1 MSTPVLV
8 DANSPVPEPQN
19 PADLNVEQ
27 DFGDTRVIHLGG
39 TLRAKAAV
47 RSSDAGGV
55 DEMSVA
61 AADAAMKDL
70 SADFQ
75 NWMGDEVNRLIAAY
89 ENFRDSDPGK
99 RDIGPLFRAA
109 HDIRGQA
116 DVFGYPIAAE
126 IAGSLSKL
134 LDKIEPDYLPI
145 QLIAHHVDSVKA
157 IYRNNIRDYA
167 NPVATQIIFN
177 LRRAIERVIDARQ
190 KAIQE
195 ELRLKRAM

>member
-1 MSTPVLV
+1 MRRHSPL
-8 DANSPVPEPQN
+8 ANTEQPES
-19 PADLNVEQ
+19 DGTVSQ

-47 RSSDAGGV
+47 RSQDAGGV

-70 SADFQ
+70 SSDFQ

-89 ENFRDSDPGK
+89 ENFRDSPPDQ
-99 RDIGPLFRAA
+99 RDVGPLFRAA

-116 DVFGYPIAAE
+116 AVFGFPIAAE

-145 QLIAHHVDSVKA
+145 QLVAHHVDSVKA

-167 NPVATQIIFN
+167 NPVATQIIHN
-177 LRRAIERVIDARQ
+177 LRRAIDRVVEARQ
-190 KAIQE
+190 KAMQDE
-195 ELRLKRAM
+195 MRFRRST

>member
-1 MSTPVLV
+1 MIPHAETSQ
-8 DANSPVPEPQN
+8 ASHI
-19 PADLNVEQ
+19 EQ
-27 DFGDTRVIHLGG
+27 DFGDTRVIHMTGA
-39 TLRAKAAV
+39 LRAKAAV

-70 SADFQ
+70 SGDFQ

-89 ENFRDSDPGK
+89 EQFRDAKSSE
-99 RDIGPLFRAA
+99 RDVSNLFRAA

-116 DVFGYPIAAE
+116 SVFGYPLASE

-145 QLIAHHVDSVKA
+145 QLIAHHVDAVKA
-157 IYRNNIRDYA
+157 VYRNNIRDHA

-177 LRRAIERVIDARQ
+177 LRKAIERVVDARQ
-190 KAIQE
+190 RAMQE
-195 ELRLKRAM
+195 ELRFRRTY

>member
-1 MSTPVLV
+1 MTRAPQ
-8 DANSPVPEPQN
+8 ANDY
-19 PADLNVEQ
+19 AGDGTVEQ
-27 DFGDTRVIHLGG
+27 DFGDTRVFHLGG

-47 RSSDAGGV
+47 RSADAGGV
-55 DEMSVA
+55 DDLSVA

-70 SADFQ
+70 SGDFQ
-75 NWMGDEVNRLIAAY
+75 NWMGDEVNRLIAAF
-89 ENFRDSDPGK
+89 EVFSDSPPNK

-116 DVFGYPIAAE
+116 AVFGYPIASE

-134 LDKIEPDYLPI
+134 LDKIEPDYLPL

-167 NPVATQIIFN
+167 NPVATQIIHN
-177 LRRAIERVIDARQ
+177 LRRAIDRVVEARQ
-190 KAIQE
+190 KAMAE
-195 ELRLKRAM
+195 EMKFRRTI

>member
-1 MSTPVLV
+1 MTT
-8 DANSPVPEPQN
+8 PEPV
-19 PADLNVEQ
+19 ADNIEQ

-70 SADFQ
+70 SGDFQ
-75 NWMGDEVNRLIAAY
+75 NWMGDEVNRLIAAF
-89 ENFRDSDPGK
+89 EVFRDAAPNE

-116 DVFGYPIAAE
+116 DVFGYPIAGE

-167 NPVATQIIFN
+167 NPVAVQIIHN
-177 LRRAIERVIDARQ
+177 LKRAIDRVVDARQ
-190 KAIQE
+190 RAMQA
-195 ELRLKRAM
+195 ELRLRRSS

>member
-1 MSTPVLV
+1 MSH
-8 DANSPVPEPQN
+8 
-19 PADLNVEQ
+19 PAEQPASENIEQ

-47 RSSDAGGV
+47 RSADAGGV

-89 ENFRDSDPGK
+89 EVFRDSDPEN
-99 RDIGPLFRAA
+99 RDVSQLFRAA

-116 DVFGYPIAAE
+116 SVFGYPICAE

-145 QLIAHHVDSVKA
+145 QLIAHHVDAVKA
-157 IYRNNIRDYA
+157 VYRNNIRDYA
-167 NPVATQIIFN
+167 NPVATQIIHN
-177 LRRAIERVIDARQ
+177 LRRAIDRVVEARQ
-190 KAIQE
+190 KAMVE
-195 ELRLKRAM
+195 EMRARRTM

>member
-1 MSTPVLV
+1 MRSNNTFAQNETPESDGTV
-8 DANSPVPEPQN
+8 A
-19 PADLNVEQ
+19 Q

-47 RSSDAGGV
+47 RSSDAVGV

-70 SADFQ
+70 SGDFQ
-75 NWMGDEVNRLIAAY
+75 NWMGDEVSRLIAAY
-89 ENFRDSDPGK
+89 EVFRDSPPDQ
-99 RDIGPLFRAA
+99 RDVGPLFRAS

-116 DVFGYPIAAE
+116 AVFGFPIAAE

-145 QLIAHHVDSVKA
+145 QLVAHHVDSVKA

-167 NPVATQIIFN
+167 NPVATQIIHN
-177 LRRAIERVIDARQ
+177 LRRAIDRVVDARQ
-190 KAIQE
+190 RAMQE
-195 ELRLKRAM
+195 ELRFHRTT

>member
-1 MSTPVLV
+1 MSNPQDENAPV
-8 DANSPVPEPQN
+8 DANI
-19 PADLNVEQ
+19 EQ

-47 RSSDAGGV
+47 RSADAGGV

-89 ENFRDSDPGK
+89 EVFRDSPSDN
-99 RDIGPLFRAA
+99 RDVTKLFRAA

-116 DVFGYPIAAE
+116 AVFGYPIAAE

-145 QLIAHHVDSVKA
+145 QLISHHVDAVKA

-167 NPVATQIIFN
+167 NPVATQIIHN
-177 LRRAIERVIDARQ
+177 LRRAIDRVVEARQ
-190 KAIQE
+190 KAMME
-195 ELRLKRAM
+195 EMRIRRSG

>member
-1 MSTPVLV
+1 MRSNNTLAQNETPESDGTV
-8 DANSPVPEPQN
+8 A
-19 PADLNVEQ
+19 Q

-47 RSSDAGGV
+47 RSSDAVGV

-70 SADFQ
+70 SGDFQ

-89 ENFRDSDPGK
+89 EVFRDSPPDQ
-99 RDIGPLFRAA
+99 RDVGPLFRAA

-116 DVFGYPIAAE
+116 AVFGFPIAAE

-145 QLIAHHVDSVKA
+145 QLVAHHVDSVKA

-167 NPVATQIIFN
+167 NPVATQIIHN
-177 LRRAIERVIDARQ
+177 LRRAIDRVVDARQ
-190 KAIQE
+190 RAMQE
-195 ELRLKRAM
+195 EIRFRRTT

>member
-1 MSTPVLV
+1 MHN
-8 DANSPVPEPQN
+8 ANANALANTEEPQS
-19 PADLNVEQ
+19 DGTVTQ

-70 SADFQ
+70 SSDFQ
-75 NWMGDEVNRLIAAY
+75 NWMGDEVNRLIAAF
-89 ENFRDSDPGK
+89 EVFRDSPPDQ
-99 RDIGPLFRAA
+99 RDVGPIFRAA

-116 DVFGYPIAAE
+116 AVFGYPIAAE

-134 LDKIEPDYLPI
+134 LDKIEPDYLPL

-167 NPVATQIIFN
+167 NPVATQIIHN
-177 LRRAIERVIDARQ
+177 LRRAIDRVVDARQ
-190 KAIQE
+190 KAMAQE
-195 ELRLKRAM
+195 MKFRR

>member
-1 MSTPVLV
+1 MHNRAGNSLTANDTPQSDGTV
-8 DANSPVPEPQN
+8 A
-19 PADLNVEQ
+19 Q

-47 RSSDAGGV
+47 RSSDAVGV

-70 SADFQ
+70 SGDFQ

-89 ENFRDSDPGK
+89 EVFRDSPPNE
-99 RDIGPLFRAA
+99 RDVGSLFRAA

-116 DVFGYPIAAE
+116 AVFGFPIAAE

-167 NPVATQIIFN
+167 NPVATQIIHN
-177 LRRAIERVIDARQ
+177 LRRAIDRVIEARQ
-190 KAIQE
+190 KAMVE
-195 ELRLKRAM
+195 EMKFRRST

>member
-1 MSTPVLV
+1 MSQSEEQVQA
-8 DANSPVPEPQN
+8 ANI
-19 PADLNVEQ
+19 EQ

-55 DEMSVA
+55 DEMSIA

-75 NWMGDEVNRLIAAY
+75 NWMGDEVNRLIAAF
-89 ENFRDSDPGK
+89 EVFRDSDSSK
-99 RDIGPLFRAA
+99 RDVSMLFRAA

-116 DVFGYPIAAE
+116 SVFGYPIAAE

-134 LDKIEPDYLPI
+134 LDKIEPDYLPL
-145 QLIAHHVDSVKA
+145 QLIAHHVDAVKA

-167 NPVATQIIFN
+167 NPVATQIIHN
-177 LRRAIERVIDARQ
+177 LRRAIDRVVEARQ
-190 KAIQE
+190 KAMME
-195 ELRLKRAM
+195 EVRFRRSS

>member
-1 MSTPVLV
+1 MR
-8 DANSPVPEPQN
+8 NSAAPEMVG
-19 PADLNVEQ
+19 DGTVEQ

-47 RSSDAGGV
+47 RSQDAGGV
-55 DEMSVA
+55 DEMSIA

-70 SADFQ
+70 SGDFQ

-89 ENFRDSDPGK
+89 ENFRDAASDE
-99 RDIGPLFRAA
+99 RDVGPLFRAS

-116 DVFGYPIAAE
+116 AVFGYPIAAE

-167 NPVATQIIFN
+167 NPVATQIIHN
-177 LRRAIERVIDARQ
+177 LRKAIDRVVEARQ
-190 KAIQE
+190 KAMVE
-195 ELRLKRAM
+195 ELRFRRTM

>member
-1 MSTPVLV
+1 MAAMEMTG
-8 DANSPVPEPQN
+8 DG
-19 PADLNVEQ
+19 NVEQ
-27 DFGDTRVIHLGG
+27 DFGDTRVFHLGG
-39 TLRAKAAV
+39 ALRAKAAV
-47 RSSDAGGV
+47 RSQDAGGV

-70 SADFQ
+70 SGDFQ

-89 ENFRDSDPGK
+89 ENFRDSPADA
-99 RDIGPLFRAA
+99 RDVGALFRAA

-116 DVFGYPIAAE
+116 AIFGFPIAAE

-145 QLIAHHVDSVKA
+145 QLISHHVDSVKA

-167 NPVATQIIFN
+167 NPVATQIIHN
-177 LRRAIERVIDARQ
+177 LRKAIDRVVEARQ
-190 KAIQE
+190 KAMTE
-195 ELRLKRAM
+195 ELRFRRTV

>member
-1 MSTPVLV
+1 MSRG
-8 DANSPVPEPQN
+8 PQ
-19 PADLNVEQ
+19 PTDFTGDGTVEQ
-27 DFGDTRVIHLGG
+27 DFGDTRVFHLGG

-47 RSSDAGGV
+47 RSTDAGGV
-55 DEMSVA
+55 DELSVA

-70 SADFQ
+70 SGDFQ
-75 NWMGDEVNRLIAAY
+75 NWMGDEVNRLIAAF
-89 ENFRDSDPGK
+89 EVFSESPPNK

-116 DVFGYPIAAE
+116 AVFGYPIASE

-134 LDKIEPDYLPI
+134 LDKIEPDYLPL

-167 NPVATQIIFN
+167 NPVATQIIHN
-177 LRRAIERVIDARQ
+177 LRRAIDRVVEARQ
-190 KAIQE
+190 KAMAE
-195 ELRLKRAM
+195 EMKFRRTV

>member
-1 MSTPVLV
+1 MRRHSTPA
-8 DANSPVPEPQN
+8 DTEQPES
-19 PADLNVEQ
+19 DGTVSQ

-47 RSSDAGGV
+47 RSQDAGGV

-70 SADFQ
+70 SSDFQ

-89 ENFRDSDPGK
+89 ENFRDSPPDQ
-99 RDIGPLFRAA
+99 RDVGPLFRAA

-116 DVFGYPIAAE
+116 AVFGFPIAAE

-145 QLIAHHVDSVKA
+145 QLVAHHVDSVKA

-167 NPVATQIIFN
+167 NPVATQIIHN
-177 LRRAIERVIDARQ
+177 LRRAIDRVVEARQ
-190 KAIQE
+190 KAMQDE
-195 ELRLKRAM
+195 MRFRRST